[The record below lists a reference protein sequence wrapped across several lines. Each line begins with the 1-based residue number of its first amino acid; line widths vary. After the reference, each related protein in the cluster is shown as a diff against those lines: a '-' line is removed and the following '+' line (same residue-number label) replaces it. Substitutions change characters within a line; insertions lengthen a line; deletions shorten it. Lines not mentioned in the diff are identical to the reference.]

1 LKEQMRTSD
10 FWVAAYV
17 ISRGGEFIKLEKN
30 PARPEQTIVVIGGDE
45 HLEEYAR
52 DYTVNGK
59 TGIRSFKE
67 IYLGLKSSLFG
78 RIQNT
83 AFTRKRI
90 NEPATISK
98 E

>member
-1 LKEQMRTSD
+1 MKEQMRTSD
-10 FWVAAYV
+10 FWLGAYV
-17 ISRGGEFIKLEKN
+17 ISQGGEFIKLEKN
-30 PARPEQTIVVIGGDE
+30 PSRPDQTIILIEGE
-45 HLEEYAR
+45 HLKEYAGA
-52 DYTVNGK
+52 YTVNGNV
-59 TGIRSFKE
+59 GIRSFKE

-83 AFTRKRI
+83 DFTRKRI